1 MKRLSTLFVLIF
13 GLIGIV
19 GCSNDYT
26 PKHNSLNSTQSRKIA
41 KITNTYYED
50 NEYVGDCITTFT
62 YDNLDR
68 IVMISYKEDSRNQC
82 DLYITYVDEHKIE
95 IQTIY
100 NEWDNGGI
108 VYGELNDR
116 NYLSTIYT
124 QYGFAATNYEYN
136 YNGYLCYTSIS
147 IIDTSIYY
155 NWNGGNLT
163 SVLESNEDG
172 EYNYT
177 MKYNNKVLPNI
188 NIDLSKYVLSDPEMD
203 IEVVFLSDFESYA
216 FNCIELSGAFNKNS
230 VIEVYTPWGDN
241 VSYNWSY
248 DIMGYPKSCIGKY
261 VDDDSWY
268 VKYEFEYL

>member
-68 IVMISYKEDSRNQC
+68 IVMISYKDSPNQY

-100 NEWDNGGI
+100 NEWDKGDI

-116 NYLSTIYT
+116 NYLSTIHS
-124 QYGFAATNYEYN
+124 QYGFATNYEYN
-136 YNGYLCYTSIS
+136 YNGYLCYSN

-172 EYNYT
+172 ECNYT
-177 MKYNNKVLPNI
+177 MKYNSKVLPNI

-203 IEVVFLSDFESYA
+203 IEVAFLGYFDSYA
-216 FNCIELSGAFNKNS
+216 INCIELSGAFNKNS
-230 VIEVYTPWGDN
+230 VIEVYTPWDDN
-241 VSYNWSY
+241 MSYNWSY

-261 VDDDSWY
+261 IDDDSWY